1 MVQVKKAEGRERIL
15 STAQELFEKKGY
27 AATSMREI
35 ADLSGTV
42 PSNLYVYFP
51 SKLAILFAVY
61 GPWFRQQLTDLQE
74 RARAIKDPETRLREI
89 LVTVWDR
96 LPSADNG
103 FANNIMQALTLA
115 QPSEGYSRDLLHWAE
130 SLVAELIASCRPA
143 SARTDIDDDAL
154 AHILFMAFDG
164 FSMNYKLVGRAKRM
178 DRCIETMCT
187 LVLGATR
194 QEPGRQ

>member
-15 STAQELFEKKGY
+15 RTAQELFEEKGY
-27 AATSMREI
+27 AETSMREI
-35 ADLSGTV
+35 ADRSGTV

-61 GPWFRQQLTDLQE
+61 GPWFRQQLTDLQ
-74 RARAIKDPETRLREI
+74 ARAQEIEDPEARLREI

-96 LPSADNG
+96 MPSANNG
-103 FANNIMQALTLA
+103 FANNIMQALTMA

-130 SLVAELIASCRPA
+130 ARVAELIDSCRPA
-143 SARTDIDDDAL
+143 SARAGVDDDAL

-164 FSMNYKLVGRAKRM
+164 FAMNYRLVGRAKRM
-178 DRCIETMCT
+178 DRCIETMSR
-187 LVLGATR
+187 LVLGAT
-194 QEPGRQ
+194 QNSDEPV

>member
-35 ADLSGTV
+35 ADRSGTV

-61 GPWFRQQLTDLQE
+61 GPWFRQQLTGLQE
-74 RARAIKDPETRLREI
+74 RARAIEDPETRLREI

-130 SLVAELIASCRPA
+130 SLVAELIDSCRPA
-143 SARTDIDDDAL
+143 SARAGIDDDAL

-164 FSMNYKLVGRAKRM
+164 FAMNYKLVGRAKRM
-178 DRCIETMCT
+178 DRCIETMCK
-187 LVLGATR
+187 LVLGETR
-194 QEPGRQ
+194 QEAGRQ

>member
-15 STAQELFEKKGY
+15 RTAQELFEEKGY
-27 AATSMREI
+27 AETSMREI
-35 ADLSGTV
+35 ADRSGTV

-61 GPWFRQQLTDLQE
+61 GPWFRQQLTDLQA
-74 RARAIKDPETRLREI
+74 RARAIEDPEARLREI

-96 LPSADNG
+96 MPSANNG

-130 SLVAELIASCRPA
+130 SIVAELIDSCRPA
-143 SARTDIDDDAL
+143 SARAGIDDDAL

-164 FSMNYKLVGRAKRM
+164 FAMNYKLVGRAKRM
-178 DRCIETMCT
+178 DRCIDTMCK
-187 LVLGATR
+187 LVLGETR
-194 QEPGRQ
+194 QEAGRQ